1 MTEQP
6 YCLSIDGR
14 QVPGDATFAVANP
27 ATGAVVAQAPDASQ
41 AQLDQAVDAASAAF
55 AGWAATPIEQRK
67 ALVSKLGDA
76 IDANLDALKRVLT
89 SEQGKPHAD
98 AEWEIGGAAGWCRAT
113 ATLDLPVTVNE
124 DTPERY
130 SVTRHVPVGVVGAIA
145 PWNFPVILAIWKVA
159 PALVAGNTVVLKPSP
174 FTPLATLMIGE
185 IAQSV
190 LPPGVLNVL
199 SGGDALG
206 PWMSAHPGIAKIA
219 FTGST
224 ATGRK
229 VMASAAAS
237 LKRLTLELGG
247 NDAAI
252 VLPDV
257 DLDKVVPELF
267 WAAFRNTG
275 QVCVAAKR
283 LYIHDLIYDEL
294 ARRLVDYAATVKMG
308 DGSEQGVQLGPV
320 QNALQY
326 DRVCDLIRSAHEA
339 GLAFLTGG
347 EPKESS
353 AGYFVPITIID
364 NPPDDARVVT
374 EEAFGPVLPLLRFSD
389 VDEVVRRANDTQYG
403 LGGSVWSGDP
413 EKARILGE
421 RLRCGTVWINEA
433 QHVSPFA
440 ALAGHGQSGMGAE
453 NGVEGLLHYT
463 NVQTIS
469 VRRST
474 DPAT

>member
-1 MTEQP
+1 MTERP
-6 YCLSIDGR
+6 YCLTINGR
-14 QVPGDATFAVANP
+14 RVPGAATFPVVNP
-27 ATGAVVAQAPDASQ
+27 ATGAVFAAAPDASE
-41 AQLDQAVDAASAAF
+41 AQLDQAVEAASAAF
-55 AGWAATPIEQRK
+55 PGWAATPIEERK

-76 IDANLDALKRVLT
+76 IEANVDALKRVLT
-89 SEQGKPHAD
+89 SEQGKPYAD
-98 AEWEIGGAAGWCRAT
+98 AEWEIGGAALWCRAT

-130 SVTRHVPVGVVGAIA
+130 SVTRHVPIGVVGAIA

-174 FTPLATLMIGE
+174 FTPLSTLIIGE

-199 SGGDALG
+199 SGRDALG
-206 PWMSAHPGIAKIA
+206 PWMSAHPGIAKIG

-229 VMASAAAS
+229 VMASAAAN
-237 LKRLTLELGG
+237 LKRVTLELGG

-257 DLDKVVPELF
+257 DLDKVVPDLF

-283 LYIHDLIYDEL
+283 LYVHDSIYDEL
-294 ARRLVDYAATVKMG
+294 ARRLVEYAATVTMG

-326 DRVCDLIRSAHEA
+326 ERVRDLIRSAHDA
-339 GLAFLTGG
+339 GLTFLTGD
-347 EPKESS
+347 EPAESRK
-353 AGYFVPITIID
+353 GYFVPITIID
-364 NPPDDARVVT
+364 NPPDHARVVT
-374 EEAFGPVLPLLRFSD
+374 EEAFGPVLPLLRFHD
-389 VDEVVRRANDTQYG
+389 VDEVVRRANDTEYG

-413 EKARILGE
+413 EKARLLGE
-421 RLRCGTVWINEA
+421 RLRCGTVWVNEA

-440 ALAGHGQSGMGAE
+440 ALAGHGQSGVGAE
-453 NGVEGLLHYT
+453 NGIEGLLHYT
-463 NVQTIS
+463 NTQTVS
-469 VRRST
+469 VRRNAAPVS
-474 DPAT
+474 